1 MKKFLVVGLGNP
13 GAEYAHTRHNI
24 GFDIVDA
31 WAQASTSVF
40 TKERY
45 ADRAEVKI
53 KGRTIVLIKPNTY
66 MNLSG
71 KAVRYWMEAEKV
83 DLQHMIVLVDEIALP
98 IGAIRLKL
106 RGSDGGHNGLKS
118 IAQIL
123 GRQDYMRQRF
133 GIGQLFPKGQQVDYV
148 LSTWQEEQ
156 KEMVDSGIE
165 RAIEQLKT
173 LVLAGPSRAM
183 NLNGNLPEEAAEDTT
198 TSEGET

>member
-31 WAQASTSVF
+31 WAQASTSAF
-40 TKERY
+40 KQERY
-45 ADRAEVKI
+45 ADRAEIKI
-53 KGRTIVLIKPNTY
+53 KGRTVVLIKPNTY

-83 DLQHMIVLVDEIALP
+83 DLQHMVVVVDEIALP
-98 IGAIRLKL
+98 IGALRLKL
-106 RGSDGGHNGLKS
+106 RGSDGGHNGLKH

-156 KEMVDSGIE
+156 KDMVKAGID
-165 RAIEQLKT
+165 RAIEQLQT
-173 LVLAGPSRAM
+173 LVLAGPTHAM
-183 NLNGNLPEEAAEDTT
+183 NLNI
-198 TSEGET
+198 S